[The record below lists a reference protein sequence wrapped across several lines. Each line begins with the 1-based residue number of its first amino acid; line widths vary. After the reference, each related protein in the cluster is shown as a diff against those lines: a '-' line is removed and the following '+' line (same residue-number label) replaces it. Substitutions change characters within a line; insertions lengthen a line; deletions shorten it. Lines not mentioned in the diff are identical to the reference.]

1 MNVFF
6 IDFETTGLN
15 PYHDEIIEFA
25 IKQKDTENFVSNV
38 VRPNKTKVIP
48 PKITE
53 ITNITND
60 MVFSN
65 LSINSMN
72 ACELIF
78 TFLKENYSGEGF
90 IYLIAHNGIP
100 FDFVILKTL
109 MKTYANGN
117 DIKNIDLFDIYP
129 IIKFI
134 DSLDVSRKLVKDLD
148 SYSQRNLCRVFNIVQ
163 ENAHRAYGDV
173 EDLNK
178 VYNAVIKYGTNFF
191 NLDIDL
197 NNTTTLY
204 NYIYHIRDLQF
215 HQYF

>member
-65 LSINSMN
+65 LSVNSMN

-178 VYNAVIKYGTNFF
+178 VYNAVIKYGTNFY

-197 NNTTTLY
+197 NNTTVLY
-204 NYIYHIRDLQF
+204 NYIYSV
-215 HQYF
+215 

>member
-1 MNVFF
+1 LFIYLKMNVFF

-65 LSINSMN
+65 LSVNSMN

-78 TFLKENYSGEGF
+78 SFLKENYSGEGF

-100 FDFVILKTL
+100 FDFVILRTL

-178 VYNAVIKYGTNFF
+178 VYNAVIKYGTNFY

-197 NNTTTLY
+197 NNTTVLY
-204 NYIYHIRDLQF
+204 NYIYSV
-215 HQYF
+215 

>member
-1 MNVFF
+1 MDVFF

-25 IKQKDTENFVSNV
+25 IKQKDTENFISNV

-65 LSINSMN
+65 LSINPMN

-109 MKTYANGN
+109 IKTYANNIDN
-117 DIKNIDLFDIYP
+117 DVKNIDLFDIYP
-129 IIKFI
+129 KIRFI
-134 DSLDVSRKLVKDLD
+134 DSLDVSRKLVKNLN
-148 SYSQRNLCRVFNIVQ
+148 SYSQTNLCKTFNIVQ
-163 ENAHRAYGDV
+163 ENAHRAFGDV
-173 EDLNK
+173 DDLNK
-178 VYNAVIKYGTNFF
+178 VYNAVIKYGINSLS
-191 NLDIDL
+191 LDIDL
-197 NNTTTLY
+197 NNIKVLY
-204 NYIYHIRDLQF
+204 DYMYSV
-215 HQYF
+215 

>member
-65 LSINSMN
+65 LSVNSMN

-100 FDFVILKTL
+100 FDFVILRTL

-148 SYSQRNLCRVFNIVQ
+148 SYSQRNLCKVFNIVQ

-178 VYNAVIKYGTNFF
+178 VYNAVIKYGTNFY

-197 NNTTTLY
+197 NNTTVLY
-204 NYIYHIRDLQF
+204 NYIYSV
-215 HQYF
+215 

>member
-109 MKTYANGN
+109 MKTYADGN

-134 DSLDVSRKLVKDLD
+134 DSLDVSRKLVKNLD
-148 SYSQRNLCRVFNIVQ
+148 SYSQRNLCRVFNVVQ

-204 NYIYHIRDLQF
+204 NYIYSV
-215 HQYF
+215 

>member
-1 MNVFF
+1 MNIFF

-25 IKQKDTENFVSNV
+25 IKQRDTDDFISNV

-48 PKITE
+48 PRITE

-65 LSINSMN
+65 LSITSMN

-109 MKTYANGN
+109 IKTYANNIDN
-117 DIKNIDLFDIYP
+117 DVKNIDLFNIYP
-129 IIKFI
+129 KIRFI
-134 DSLDVSRKLVKDLD
+134 DSLDVSRKLVKNLN
-148 SYSQRNLCRVFNIVQ
+148 SYSQKNLCRVFNIVQ
-163 ENAHRAYGDV
+163 ENAHRAFGDV
-173 EDLNK
+173 DDLNK
-178 VYNAVIKYGTNFF
+178 VYNAVIKYGINSLS
-191 NLDIDL
+191 LDIDL
-197 NNTTTLY
+197 NNIKVLY
-204 NYIYHIRDLQF
+204 DYMYSV
-215 HQYF
+215 

>member
-65 LSINSMN
+65 RSINSMN

-178 VYNAVIKYGTNFF
+178 VYNAVIKYGTNFY

-197 NNTTTLY
+197 NNTTVLY
-204 NYIYHIRDLQF
+204 NYIYSV
-215 HQYF
+215 

>member
-1 MNVFF
+1 MDVFF

-25 IKQKDTENFVSNV
+25 IKQKDTENFISNV

-65 LSINSMN
+65 LSITSIN

-109 MKTYANGN
+109 IKIYANNIDN
-117 DIKNIDLFDIYP
+117 DVKNIDLFDIYP
-129 IIKFI
+129 KIRFI
-134 DSLDVSRKLVKDLD
+134 DSLDVSRKLVKNLN
-148 SYSQRNLCRVFNIVQ
+148 SYSQTNLCKTFNIVQ
-163 ENAHRAYGDV
+163 ENAHRAFGDV
-173 EDLNK
+173 DDLNK
-178 VYNAVIKYGTNFF
+178 VYNAVIKYGINSLS
-191 NLDIDL
+191 LDIDL
-197 NNTTTLY
+197 NNIKVLY
-204 NYIYHIRDLQF
+204 DYMYSV
-215 HQYF
+215 

>member
-1 MNVFF
+1 MNTFF

-25 IKQKDTENFVSNV
+25 IKQRDTENFISNV

-65 LSINSMN
+65 LSVNSMN

-197 NNTTTLY
+197 NNTTVLY
-204 NYIYHIRDLQF
+204 NYIYSV
-215 HQYF
+215 

>member
-109 MKTYANGN
+109 MKTYADGN

-134 DSLDVSRKLVKDLD
+134 DSLDVSRKLVKNLN
-148 SYSQRNLCRVFNIVQ
+148 SYSQRNLCRVFNVVQ

-197 NNTTTLY
+197 NNIKVLY
-204 NYIYHIRDLQF
+204 DYIYSV
-215 HQYF
+215 

>member
-65 LSINSMN
+65 RSINSMN

-178 VYNAVIKYGTNFF
+178 VYNAVIKYGINFY

-197 NNTTTLY
+197 NNTTILY
-204 NYIYHIRDLQF
+204 NYIYHI
-215 HQYF
+215 

>member
-48 PKITE
+48 PRITE

-65 LSINSMN
+65 LSITSIN

-109 MKTYANGN
+109 IKTYANNIDN
-117 DIKNIDLFDIYP
+117 DVKNIDLFDIYP
-129 IIKFI
+129 KIRFI
-134 DSLDVSRKLVKDLD
+134 DSLDVSRKLVKNLN
-148 SYSQRNLCRVFNIVQ
+148 SYSQTNLCKTFNIVQ
-163 ENAHRAYGDV
+163 ENAHRAFGDV
-173 EDLNK
+173 DDLNK
-178 VYNAVIKYGTNFF
+178 VYNAIIKYGINSLS
-191 NLDIDL
+191 LDIDL
-197 NNTTTLY
+197 NNIKVLY
-204 NYIYHIRDLQF
+204 DYMYSV
-215 HQYF
+215 

>member
-65 LSINSMN
+65 LSVNSMN

-90 IYLIAHNGIP
+90 IYLISHNGIP
-100 FDFVILKTL
+100 FDFVILRTL

-178 VYNAVIKYGTNFF
+178 VYNAVIKYGTNFY

-197 NNTTTLY
+197 NNTTVLY
-204 NYIYHIRDLQF
+204 NYIYSV
-215 HQYF
+215 

>member
-1 MNVFF
+1 MDVFF

-25 IKQKDTENFVSNV
+25 IKQKDTENFISNV

-65 LSINSMN
+65 LSINPMN

-78 TFLKENYSGEGF
+78 IFLKENYSGEGF

-109 MKTYANGN
+109 IKTYANNIDN
-117 DIKNIDLFDIYP
+117 DVKNIDLFNIYP
-129 IIKFI
+129 KIRFI
-134 DSLDVSRKLVKDLD
+134 DSLDVSRKLVKNLN
-148 SYSQRNLCRVFNIVQ
+148 SYSQTNLCKTFNIVQ
-163 ENAHRAYGDV
+163 ENAHRAFGDV
-173 EDLNK
+173 DDLNK
-178 VYNAVIKYGTNFF
+178 VYNAIIKYGINSLS
-191 NLDIDL
+191 LDIDL
-197 NNTTTLY
+197 NNIKVLY
-204 NYIYHIRDLQF
+204 DYMYSV
-215 HQYF
+215 

>member
-25 IKQKDTENFVSNV
+25 IKQKDTENFISNV

-48 PKITE
+48 PRITE

-65 LSINSMN
+65 LSITSIN

-109 MKTYANGN
+109 IKTYANNIDN
-117 DIKNIDLFDIYP
+117 DVKNIDLFNIYP
-129 IIKFI
+129 KIRFI
-134 DSLDVSRKLVKDLD
+134 DSLDVSRKLVKNLN
-148 SYSQRNLCRVFNIVQ
+148 SYSQTNLCKTFNIVQ
-163 ENAHRAYGDV
+163 ENAHRAFGDV
-173 EDLNK
+173 DDLNK
-178 VYNAVIKYGTNFF
+178 VYNAVIKYGINSLS
-191 NLDIDL
+191 LDIDL
-197 NNTTTLY
+197 NNIKVLY
-204 NYIYHIRDLQF
+204 DYMYSV
-215 HQYF
+215 

>member
-25 IKQKDTENFVSNV
+25 IKQKDTENFISNV

-65 LSINSMN
+65 LSITLIN

-109 MKTYANGN
+109 IKTYANNIDN
-117 DIKNIDLFDIYP
+117 DVKNIDLFDIYP
-129 IIKFI
+129 KIRFI
-134 DSLDVSRKLVKDLD
+134 DSLDVSRKLVKNLN
-148 SYSQRNLCRVFNIVQ
+148 SYSQTNLCKTFNIVQ
-163 ENAHRAYGDV
+163 ENAHRAFGDV
-173 EDLNK
+173 DDLNK
-178 VYNAVIKYGTNFF
+178 VYNAVIKYGINSLS
-191 NLDIDL
+191 LDIDL
-197 NNTTTLY
+197 NNIKVLY
-204 NYIYHIRDLQF
+204 DYMYSV
-215 HQYF
+215 

>member
-65 LSINSMN
+65 LSVNSTN

-109 MKTYANGN
+109 IKTYANGN

-134 DSLDVSRKLVKDLD
+134 DSLDVSRKLVKNLD
-148 SYSQRNLCRVFNIVQ
+148 SYSQRNLCRVFNVVQ

-178 VYNAVIKYGTNFF
+178 VYNAVIKYGTNFY

-197 NNTTTLY
+197 NNTTILY
-204 NYIYHIRDLQF
+204 NYIYSD
-215 HQYF
+215 

>member
-65 LSINSMN
+65 LSVNSMN

-78 TFLKENYSGEGF
+78 SFLKKNYSGEGF

-197 NNTTTLY
+197 NNTTVLY
-204 NYIYHIRDLQF
+204 NYIYSV
-215 HQYF
+215 

>member
-6 IDFETTGLN
+6 IDFERTGLN

-25 IKQKDTENFVSNV
+25 IKQKDTDDFVSNV

-48 PKITE
+48 PRITE

-65 LSINSMN
+65 LSITSIN

-109 MKTYANGN
+109 IKTYANNIDN
-117 DIKNIDLFDIYP
+117 DVKNIDLFDIYP
-129 IIKFI
+129 KIRFI
-134 DSLDVSRKLVKDLD
+134 DSLDVSRKLVKNLN
-148 SYSQRNLCRVFNIVQ
+148 SYSQTNLCKTFNIVQ
-163 ENAHRAYGDV
+163 ENAHRAFGDV
-173 EDLNK
+173 DDLNK
-178 VYNAVIKYGTNFF
+178 VYNAVIKYGINSLS
-191 NLDIDL
+191 LDIDL
-197 NNTTTLY
+197 NNIKVLY
-204 NYIYHIRDLQF
+204 DYMYSV
-215 HQYF
+215 

>member
-1 MNVFF
+1 MDVFF

-25 IKQKDTENFVSNV
+25 IKQKDTENFISNV

-48 PKITE
+48 PRITE

-65 LSINSMN
+65 LSITSIN

-109 MKTYANGN
+109 IKTYANNIDN
-117 DIKNIDLFDIYP
+117 DVKNIDLFDIYP
-129 IIKFI
+129 KIRFI
-134 DSLDVSRKLVKDLD
+134 DSLDVSRKLVKNLN
-148 SYSQRNLCRVFNIVQ
+148 SYSQTNLCKTFNIVQ
-163 ENAHRAYGDV
+163 ENAHRAFGDV
-173 EDLNK
+173 DDLNK
-178 VYNAVIKYGTNFF
+178 VYNAVIKYGINSLS
-191 NLDIDL
+191 LDIDL
-197 NNTTTLY
+197 NNIKVLY
-204 NYIYHIRDLQF
+204 DYMYSV
-215 HQYF
+215 

>member
-25 IKQKDTENFVSNV
+25 IKQKDTENFISNV

-48 PKITE
+48 PRITE

-65 LSINSMN
+65 LSITSIN

-109 MKTYANGN
+109 IKTYANNIDN
-117 DIKNIDLFDIYP
+117 DVKNIDLFDIYP
-129 IIKFI
+129 KIRFI
-134 DSLDVSRKLVKDLD
+134 DSLDVSRKLVKNLD

-178 VYNAVIKYGTNFF
+178 EYNAVIKYGINSLS
-191 NLDIDL
+191 LDIDL
-197 NNTTTLY
+197 NNIKILY
-204 NYIYHIRDLQF
+204 DYMYSV
-215 HQYF
+215 

>member
-1 MNVFF
+1 MNIFF

-25 IKQKDTENFVSNV
+25 IKQKDTDDFISNV

-48 PKITE
+48 PRITE

-65 LSINSMN
+65 LSITSMN

-109 MKTYANGN
+109 IKTYANNIDN
-117 DIKNIDLFDIYP
+117 DVKNIDLFDIYP
-129 IIKFI
+129 KIRFI
-134 DSLDVSRKLVKDLD
+134 DSLDVSRKLVKNLN
-148 SYSQRNLCRVFNIVQ
+148 SYSQTNLCKTFNIVQ
-163 ENAHRAYGDV
+163 ENAHRAFGDV
-173 EDLNK
+173 DDLNK
-178 VYNAVIKYGTNFF
+178 VYNAVIKYGINSLS
-191 NLDIDL
+191 LDIDL
-197 NNTTTLY
+197 NNIKILY
-204 NYIYHIRDLQF
+204 DYMYSV
-215 HQYF
+215 

>member
-25 IKQKDTENFVSNV
+25 IKLKDTENFVSNV

-65 LSINSMN
+65 LSVNSMN

-178 VYNAVIKYGTNFF
+178 VYNAVIKYGTNFY

-197 NNTTTLY
+197 NNTTVLY
-204 NYIYHIRDLQF
+204 NYIYSV
-215 HQYF
+215 

>member
-25 IKQKDTENFVSNV
+25 IKQKDTDDFVSNV

-48 PKITE
+48 PRITE

-65 LSINSMN
+65 LSITSIN

-109 MKTYANGN
+109 IKTYANNIDN
-117 DIKNIDLFDIYP
+117 DVKNIDLFDIYP
-129 IIKFI
+129 KIRFI
-134 DSLDVSRKLVKDLD
+134 DSLDVSRKLVKNLN
-148 SYSQRNLCRVFNIVQ
+148 SYSQTNLCKTFNIVQ
-163 ENAHRAYGDV
+163 ENAHRAFGDV
-173 EDLNK
+173 DDLNK
-178 VYNAVIKYGTNFF
+178 VYNAIIKYGINSLS
-191 NLDIDL
+191 LDIDL
-197 NNTTTLY
+197 NNIKILY
-204 NYIYHIRDLQF
+204 DYMYSV
-215 HQYF
+215 

>member
-65 LSINSMN
+65 LSVNSMN

-148 SYSQRNLCRVFNIVQ
+148 SYSQRNLCKVFNIVQ

-197 NNTTTLY
+197 NNTTVLY
-204 NYIYHIRDLQF
+204 NYIYSV
-215 HQYF
+215 

>member
-25 IKQKDTENFVSNV
+25 LKQKDTENFVSNV
-38 VRPNKTKVIP
+38 VRPNRTKVIP

-109 MKTYANGN
+109 MKTYANN
-117 DIKNIDLFDIYP
+117 IHKDIKNIDLFDIYP

-134 DSLDVSRKLVKDLD
+134 DSLDVSRKLVKNLD

-178 VYNAVIKYGTNFF
+178 VYNAVIKYGINFY

-197 NNTTTLY
+197 NNTTVLY
-204 NYIYHIRDLQF
+204 NYIYSV
-215 HQYF
+215 

>member
-25 IKQKDTENFVSNV
+25 IKQKDTENFISNV

-48 PKITE
+48 PRITE

-65 LSINSMN
+65 LSITSIN

-109 MKTYANGN
+109 IKIYANNIDN
-117 DIKNIDLFDIYP
+117 DVKNIDLFDIYP
-129 IIKFI
+129 KIRFI
-134 DSLDVSRKLVKDLD
+134 DSLDVSRKLVKNLN
-148 SYSQRNLCRVFNIVQ
+148 SYSQTNLCKTFNIVQ
-163 ENAHRAYGDV
+163 ENAHRAFGDV
-173 EDLNK
+173 DDLNK
-178 VYNAVIKYGTNFF
+178 VYNAVIKYGINSLS
-191 NLDIDL
+191 LDIDL
-197 NNTTTLY
+197 NNIKVLY
-204 NYIYHIRDLQF
+204 DYMYSV
-215 HQYF
+215 

>member
-178 VYNAVIKYGTNFF
+178 VYNAVIKYGINFY

-197 NNTTTLY
+197 NNTTVLY
-204 NYIYHIRDLQF
+204 NYIYSV
-215 HQYF
+215 

>member
-25 IKQKDTENFVSNV
+25 IKQRNTENFISNV

-65 LSINSMN
+65 LSVNSMN

-78 TFLKENYSGEGF
+78 TFLKEHYSGEGF

-134 DSLDVSRKLVKDLD
+134 DSLDVSRKLVKNLD

-204 NYIYHIRDLQF
+204 NYIYSV
-215 HQYF
+215 

>member
-65 LSINSMN
+65 LSVNSMN

-100 FDFVILKTL
+100 FDFVILRTL

-148 SYSQRNLCRVFNIVQ
+148 SYSQRNLCRVFNVVQ

-197 NNTTTLY
+197 NNTTVLY
-204 NYIYHIRDLQF
+204 NYIYSV
-215 HQYF
+215 

>member
-65 LSINSMN
+65 LSVNSMN

-78 TFLKENYSGEGF
+78 SFLKENYSGEGF

-148 SYSQRNLCRVFNIVQ
+148 SYSQRNLCRVFNVVQ

-204 NYIYHIRDLQF
+204 NYIYSV
-215 HQYF
+215 

>member
-65 LSINSMN
+65 LSVNSTN

-100 FDFVILKTL
+100 FDFVILRTL

-178 VYNAVIKYGTNFF
+178 VYNAVIKYGTNFY

-197 NNTTTLY
+197 NNTTVLY
-204 NYIYHIRDLQF
+204 NYIYSV
-215 HQYF
+215 

>member
-25 IKQKDTENFVSNV
+25 IKQKDTENFISNV

-48 PKITE
+48 PRITE

-65 LSINSMN
+65 LSITSIN

-109 MKTYANGN
+109 IKTYANNIDN
-117 DIKNIDLFDIYP
+117 DVKNIDLFDIYP
-129 IIKFI
+129 KIRFI
-134 DSLDVSRKLVKDLD
+134 DSLDVSRKLVKNLN
-148 SYSQRNLCRVFNIVQ
+148 SYSQTNLCKTFNIVQ
-163 ENAHRAYGDV
+163 ENAHRAFGDV
-173 EDLNK
+173 DDLNK
-178 VYNAVIKYGTNFF
+178 VYNAVIKYGINSLS
-191 NLDIDL
+191 LDIDL
-197 NNTTTLY
+197 NNIKVLY
-204 NYIYHIRDLQF
+204 DYMYSV
-215 HQYF
+215 

>member
-65 LSINSMN
+65 LSVNSMN

-204 NYIYHIRDLQF
+204 NYIYSV
-215 HQYF
+215 

>member
-25 IKQKDTENFVSNV
+25 IKQKDTDDFVSNV

-48 PKITE
+48 PRITE

-65 LSINSMN
+65 LSITSIN

-109 MKTYANGN
+109 IKTYANNIDN
-117 DIKNIDLFDIYP
+117 DVKNIDLFDIYP
-129 IIKFI
+129 KIRFI
-134 DSLDVSRKLVKDLD
+134 DSLDVSRKLVKNLN
-148 SYSQRNLCRVFNIVQ
+148 SYSQTNLCKTFNIVQ
-163 ENAHRAYGDV
+163 ENAHRAFGDV
-173 EDLNK
+173 DDLNK
-178 VYNAVIKYGTNFF
+178 VYNAVIKYGINSLS
-191 NLDIDL
+191 LDIDL
-197 NNTTTLY
+197 NNIKVLY
-204 NYIYHIRDLQF
+204 DYMYSV
-215 HQYF
+215 

>member
-38 VRPNKTKVIP
+38 VRPNRTKVIP

-109 MKTYANGN
+109 MKTYANN
-117 DIKNIDLFDIYP
+117 IHKDIKNIDLFDIYP

-134 DSLDVSRKLVKDLD
+134 DSLDVSRKLVKNLD

-197 NNTTTLY
+197 NNTTVLY
-204 NYIYHIRDLQF
+204 NYIYSV
-215 HQYF
+215 

>member
-1 MNVFF
+1 MDVFF

-25 IKQKDTENFVSNV
+25 IKQKDTENFISNV

-65 LSINSMN
+65 LSITSIN

-109 MKTYANGN
+109 IKTYANNIDN
-117 DIKNIDLFDIYP
+117 DVKNIDLFDIYP
-129 IIKFI
+129 KIRFI
-134 DSLDVSRKLVKDLD
+134 DSLDVSRKLVKDLY
-148 SYSQRNLCRVFNIVQ
+148 SYSQKNLCRVFNIVQ
-163 ENAHRAYGDV
+163 ENAHRAFGDV
-173 EDLNK
+173 DDLNK
-178 VYNAVIKYGTNFF
+178 VYNAVIKYGINSLS
-191 NLDIDL
+191 LDIDL
-197 NNTTTLY
+197 NNIKVLY
-204 NYIYHIRDLQF
+204 DYMYSV
-215 HQYF
+215 

>member
-25 IKQKDTENFVSNV
+25 IKQKDTENFISNV

-65 LSINSMN
+65 LSINPMN

-109 MKTYANGN
+109 IKTYANNIDN
-117 DIKNIDLFDIYP
+117 DVKNIDLFDIYP
-129 IIKFI
+129 KIRFI
-134 DSLDVSRKLVKDLD
+134 DSLDVSRKLVKNLN
-148 SYSQRNLCRVFNIVQ
+148 SYSQTNLCKTFNIVQ
-163 ENAHRAYGDV
+163 ENAHRAFGDV
-173 EDLNK
+173 DDLNK
-178 VYNAVIKYGTNFF
+178 VYNAVIKYGINSLS
-191 NLDIDL
+191 LDIDL
-197 NNTTTLY
+197 NNIKVLY
-204 NYIYHIRDLQF
+204 DYMYSV
-215 HQYF
+215 

>member
-25 IKQKDTENFVSNV
+25 IKQKDTENFISNV

-48 PKITE
+48 PRITE

-65 LSINSMN
+65 LSITSIN

-78 TFLKENYSGEGF
+78 TFLKENYGGEGF

-109 MKTYANGN
+109 IKTYANNIDN
-117 DIKNIDLFDIYP
+117 DVKNIDLFDIYP
-129 IIKFI
+129 KIRFI
-134 DSLDVSRKLVKDLD
+134 DSLDVSRKLVKNLN
-148 SYSQRNLCRVFNIVQ
+148 SYSQTNLCKTFNFVQ
-163 ENAHRAYGDV
+163 ENAHRAFGDV
-173 EDLNK
+173 DDLNK
-178 VYNAVIKYGTNFF
+178 VYNAVIKYGINSLS
-191 NLDIDL
+191 LDIDL
-197 NNTTTLY
+197 NNIKVLY
-204 NYIYHIRDLQF
+204 DYMYSV
-215 HQYF
+215 